1 MDAPSRIKPIIAKN
15 VFSLRLLF
23 ALSGLVASP
32 AITHASSVTVSAS
45 TGFYNTAATS
55 SQSGTFTATFDAS
68 PSLSPSNA
76 VIALSK
82 GTQTAYTG
90 LACIAR
96 FNTSADIDAY
106 NGTTYQAAAVIP
118 FSANFTYHFRMVV
131 NVPANTYSV
140 YVTPPSSSELLVGL
154 NYKFRTAV
162 TSLDTW
168 TIDVNATPGGSVT
181 VSNLSVVTPQ
191 AATPAFS
198 PVGGTYSS
206 AQTVTITSTTSGA
219 SFAYTTDGST
229 PTESGGTVTHGVLY
243 SSAVPMSV
251 TTTLKALAFKTG
263 MTDSTVFSGLYTINL
278 PQAAAPTFS
287 PVAGTYTSAQTV
299 TITSATSGAS
309 IAYTTD
315 GTTPT
320 ESGGTVTHGTALA
333 NGGTVSISVTCT
345 LKALA
350 LKTGMTDSTVFSGL
364 YTINLPQAAAPT
376 FSPVAGTYTSA
387 QTVTITSATSGASI
401 AYTTDGT
408 TPTESGG
415 TVTHGTALSNG
426 GTVSISVTC
435 TLKAVAFKTGMT
447 DSSVF
452 SGLYTINLPVLAP
465 TFSPAAGT
473 YTSAQTVTIT
483 SATSGASI
491 AYTTDGTT
499 PTESGGTVTHG
510 TALSNGGTVS
520 ISVTCT
526 LKALALKTGMTDS
539 TVFSGLYTINLP
551 VLAPTFSPVA
561 GTYTSAQT
569 VTITS
574 ATSGASIAY
583 TTDGTAPTES
593 GGTVTHGTAL
603 ANGGS
608 VSIGVTCTLK
618 AFAFK
623 TGMTDSSVFSGLYTI
638 NLPVL
643 APTFSPAAGTF
654 TSAQTVTITSA
665 TSGASIA
672 YTTDGTTPTESGGT
686 VTHGTALSNGGSVSI
701 SVTCTLKA
709 VAFKIGFTDSA
720 VTSGLYTINLPQAAT
735 PTFTPVAGT
744 YTSAQTVTITSATS
758 GASIAYTTDG
768 TTPTESGGTV
778 THGGSLANGGSVS
791 ISASCT
797 LKALAFKT
805 GMTDSTVFSGLYTIS
820 TPIPVISSASTA
832 FGTIGESFSYQITGS
847 NSPTSYGAT
856 GLPAGLSVNPSTGL
870 ISGTPGAPGTSSVI
884 LRATN
889 AGGTGSQPLA
899 LKIADDWVLVGAAD
913 FNGDGKSDLIWQNTV
928 TGQRTIWLMNGTT
941 LVSGVS
947 LGVVSTDWDLV
958 GAADLNGDGKPD
970 LIWQNTVNGQRA
982 IWLMNGTTY
991 VSSVSLGTV
1000 STDWDLV
1007 GAADFLKNGNSDLI
1021 LQNNVNGQRAIWL
1034 MNGTTYVSS
1043 VSLGTVSTDWDLVG
1057 AADFN
1062 QNGNADLILQDS
1074 VTGQRV
1080 IWLMTGTTY
1089 VSTVSLGIVST
1100 DWNLVG
1106 AADFNGDGYPDLIWQ
1121 DTVAIGQCQFW
1132 LMNGTTYV
1140 STVTFTIS
1148 LPYLADFEA
1157 SEGYILGSLNQQLGW
1172 IVSQGSALV
1181 TNQDHFSGL
1190 QSVVLQPSVP
1200 PAQITQGF
1208 APFVPP
1214 SGTPNIIF
1222 VDFYAKPVAESDVT
1236 TATTFNVGGSRFAF
1250 VLSGAGQGTLEA
1262 FNGNGSG
1269 GGTWSPTNFTAPLTA
1284 NHQSQNWIQLT
1295 ARLDFTHSPGTWDLY
1310 ANGAMVAAN
1319 LGFLDNTS
1327 TALASFSVQG
1337 DAATASEID
1346 YILAGP
1352 NNPLFADANND
1363 GIDDAWE
1370 QKYGLS
1376 TAPGSNDRNILSPS
1390 GNGSTIL
1397 QNYINGTDP
1406 NDYYSGVLPVLA
1418 SLVDPSGVPGAQG
1431 LVSVKVTRAS
1441 DGSVLVNAP
1450 VTLAVTTG
1458 ASTISTTTTPGSLTS
1473 VNVRTNSSGI
1483 AQAYVNFVRSAFD
1496 VLVATT
1502 QSGNQAAKLSIPI
1515 NPVFSPPLTG
1525 ASLWLKADVGVTADA
1540 SGHISSWLDQ
1550 SGQVTGNNAI
1560 QTNIS
1565 NQPTLV
1571 SNIVNGHPVVAF
1583 NGGSNYFTLP
1593 NFLSGSTQ
1601 GEVFVVFKAGADP
1614 TSNRHPLWSWDG
1626 SSNTFLP
1633 DADGHVYDS
1642 FGSTNQWDLGI
1653 PSVNLNVSF
1662 HLYNS
1667 SSQTNEWVGRLD
1679 GNELFRS
1686 SANTPAFPVGAQMEL
1701 GQGVNNGFWL
1711 GDISEIIVYNHVL
1724 TAVDRQ
1730 AVGAYLGN
1738 KYNLSPSLIVPAAPA
1753 NLGAIPMSANQISV
1767 EWLAPVSG
1775 SPVNYLVERST
1786 DGVNFMQ
1793 VANVATV
1800 STYLDTGLTAGTTYT
1815 YRVRAQSYAAATSGY
1830 SNTAAATTLL
1840 SGTALPLANLRLW
1853 LKADTGATANGTGH
1867 ISTWADQSGSN
1878 NATQATPNIQPTLV
1892 PAGPTGRLTVHFDG
1906 SQAQSLNLPNV
1917 MNGASAGEIFVVVRA
1932 GGSGN
1937 GTLWNLGT
1945 SSYPANYFDSTGQIH
1960 ENFGSTQLYP
1970 LGVPTQPLTV
1980 FNVYNV
1986 SAAQTGQWS
1995 AWLNGLLLSQ
2005 ATGNTV
2011 AFNPT
2016 LWLGGSFTGDVAEM
2030 IVYGTALTPQ
2040 QRDTVNAYLVN
2051 KYQLYKKPDAP
2062 TNLVATPLSPN
2073 QISLQWSAAAR
2084 SDHVNYLVERSTGG
2098 GSFMPVASVADG
2110 LSYIDTGSTLNPMS
2124 PGQTYT
2130 YQVRAQGYAGLS
2142 DNYSNRATA
2151 ILPSSGGTDMPLN
2164 GMRLWLKADA
2174 GLGPVGAIDTWP
2186 DQSGLGNDAT
2196 QTFSGSA
2203 RAPTLVTSAT
2213 DPTVPNGRP
2222 VVRFNGSQAQAL
2234 NLPNVMNGA
2243 SAGEIFVVVRAGG
2256 SGGNTLWNW
2265 GTSSYP
2271 ANYPDYSG
2279 QIHENFGSTQLYPLG
2294 VPAQPLT
2301 VFNVYNVSAAQTGQW
2316 SAWLNGLL
2324 LSQATGNTVAFNPT
2338 LWLGGSFTG
2347 DVAEMIVYGTALTP
2361 QQRDTVN
2368 AYLVNKY
2375 QLYKKPDA
2383 PTNLVATPLS
2393 PNQISLQWSAAARS
2407 DHVNYLVERSTGGG
2421 SFMPVASVA
2430 DGLSYIDTGSTL
2442 NPMSPGQTYTYQVRA
2457 QGYAGLSDNYSNRAT
2472 AILPSSG
2479 GTDMPL
2485 NGMRLWLK
2493 ADAGLGPVGAI
2504 DTWPDQSGLG
2514 NDATQTFSGSA
2525 RAPTLVTSATDPT
2538 VPNGRPVVRFNGSQA
2553 QALNLPN
2560 VMNGASAGEIFVVVR
2575 AGGSGGNTLWNWG
2588 TSSYPAN
2595 YPDYSGQIHENFG
2608 STQLYPL
2615 GVPAQPLTVFNVYNV
2630 SAAQTGQWSA
2640 WLNGLLLSQAT
2651 GNTVAFNPTLWLG
2664 GSFTGDVAEMIV
2676 YGTALTPQQRV
2687 AVNTYLGSKYNY
2699 SLPITAAP
2707 VFSPGGG
2714 AYTSAQAVTM
2724 TSATSG
2730 ASIRYTTDGSTPT
2743 GTNGATY
2750 SNPVIIGRTTTLNA
2764 FAFKNGFAN
2773 SNVTSATYT
2782 VAQAAAPTFSPGS
2795 GTYASTQ
2802 FVTMAS
2808 STSGASIR
2816 YTTDGSTPTETNG
2829 ATYSGPVVIGRTTT
2843 LSAIAYGSGFTD
2855 SNITSATYAI
2865 NLPQA
2870 AAPVISPGGGTYT
2883 STQFA
2888 AMASATNGASIR
2900 FTTDGST
2907 PTETV
2912 GTIYSSPVIVGNNTT
2927 VKAIAYEGG
2936 FTDSS
2941 ITNAT
2946 YSIGGVQVATPAFS
2960 PGGGTYT
2967 SAQTLAITSPTVGAA
2982 IRYTTDGSAPTE
2994 TNGTLY
3000 AGLLTLSSTTT
3011 LKAIAYRAGFTDSN
3025 VANATYTINL
3035 PPVAAPT
3042 FSPGGGTYT
3051 STQWVSITTATSG
3064 ASIRYTRDGST
3075 PTETNG
3081 VLYSGPV
3088 IIGSTTT
3095 LNAVAYK
3102 GGLGDS
3108 PVTAGTYTVN
3118 HALPG
3123 LPYATG
3129 FEPGEGYT
3137 VASLDQQLGWRV
3149 GQGAASITTQDAS
3162 SGSQSVV
3169 LQSGTTPAQI
3179 AQAFAPVSGENI
3191 VFVDFYAKPVAEKDI
3206 TTATTFDAGSARFA
3220 FVLAGSGQGTLM
3232 VFNGDGSGGGQWVA
3246 ANFTAPL
3253 AANNQ
3258 LQGWLRLTA
3267 RFDFVHKTWD
3277 LYANG
3282 SMVAADIGFRDGTSA
3297 YLSTFSVTGDT
3308 ATATEL
3314 DTLSIGT
3321 ANPLFADVN
3330 NDGIDDPWETASGL
3344 SLSTNDRYAD
3354 PNGDGLT
3361 VLEDYLYHLNPS
3373 KPAAPDANGQVGLI
3387 VYTLLEK

>member
-970 LIWQNTVNGQRA
+970 LIWQNT
-982 IWLMNGTTY
+982 
-991 VSSVSLGTV
+991 
-1000 STDWDLV
+1000 
-1007 GAADFLKNGNSDLI
+1007 
-1021 LQNNVNGQRAIWL
+1021 VNGQRAIWL

-2361 QQRDTVN
+2361 QQR
-2368 AYLVNKY
+2368 
-2375 QLYKKPDA
+2375 
-2383 PTNLVATPLS
+2383 
-2393 PNQISLQWSAAARS
+2393 
-2407 DHVNYLVERSTGGG
+2407 
-2421 SFMPVASVA
+2421 
-2430 DGLSYIDTGSTL
+2430 
-2442 NPMSPGQTYTYQVRA
+2442 
-2457 QGYAGLSDNYSNRAT
+2457 
-2472 AILPSSG
+2472 
-2479 GTDMPL
+2479 
-2485 NGMRLWLK
+2485 
-2493 ADAGLGPVGAI
+2493 
-2504 DTWPDQSGLG
+2504 
-2514 NDATQTFSGSA
+2514 
-2525 RAPTLVTSATDPT
+2525 
-2538 VPNGRPVVRFNGSQA
+2538 
-2553 QALNLPN
+2553 
-2560 VMNGASAGEIFVVVR
+2560 
-2575 AGGSGGNTLWNWG
+2575 
-2588 TSSYPAN
+2588 
-2595 YPDYSGQIHENFG
+2595 
-2608 STQLYPL
+2608 
-2615 GVPAQPLTVFNVYNV
+2615 
-2630 SAAQTGQWSA
+2630 
-2640 WLNGLLLSQAT
+2640 
-2651 GNTVAFNPTLWLG
+2651 
-2664 GSFTGDVAEMIV
+2664 
-2676 YGTALTPQQRV
+2676 V